1 MFASLLVL
9 LLTQLPSTPNEPSV
23 ECLCEPEARVV
34 DAAMEAVKLVEK
46 LSARNSSEVEKA
58 IRKGD
63 DILQDVASDCSEP
76 IQCTGQ
82 LHHIISRLI
91 AKALAKHRTLKG
103 QYKERDPRFVSRAV
117 DEKAHCGYQ
126 QWHRDVDKEVVEWL
140 ERNGTATAKEF
151 EAFLRE
157 IYNRPDMLARFPH
170 GF

>member
-9 LLTQLPSTPNEPSV
+9 LLTQLPSTPDPTPV
-23 ECLCEPEARVV
+23 ECLCDTEARVV
-34 DAAMEAVKLVEK
+34 DAAMEAVKLIEK
-46 LSARNSSEVEKA
+46 LSSRNSEVEKA

-91 AKALAKHRTLKG
+91 AKELQEHRTLKG

-126 QWHRDVDKEVVEWL
+126 QWHRDVDAEVVEWL
-140 ERNGTATAKEF
+140 KRNRDATAKEF
-151 EAFLRE
+151 EAHLRE

>member
-9 LLTQLPSTPNEPSV
+9 LLTQLPSTPDPTPV
-23 ECLCEPEARVV
+23 ECLCDPEARVV
-34 DAAMEAVKLVEK
+34 DAAMEAVEFVEK
-46 LSARNSSEVEKA
+46 LSARNSSEVEKV

-63 DILQDVASDCSEP
+63 DVLQDVAADCSEP

-82 LHHIISRLI
+82 LHHIISRPI
-91 AKALAKHRTLKG
+91 AKALAKHERLKG
-103 QYKERDPRFVSRAV
+103 KYKARDKRFVSRAV

-126 QWHRDVDKEVVEWL
+126 QWHRDVDAEVVEWL
-140 ERNGTATAKEF
+140 KRNRYATTKQF
-151 EAFLRE
+151 EAHLRE

>member
-23 ECLCEPEARVV
+23 ECLCDPEARVV
-34 DAAMEAVKLVEK
+34 DATMEVMKYVEQF
-46 LSARNSSEVEKA
+46 SARNSEVEKA

-91 AKALAKHRTLKG
+91 AKALATHRTLKG

-126 QWHRDVDKEVVEWL
+126 QWHRDVDAEVVEWL
-140 ERNGTATAKEF
+140 KRNRDATTKEF
-151 EAFLRE
+151 EAHLRE

>member
-9 LLTQLPSTPNEPSV
+9 LLTQLPSTPDPTPV
-23 ECLCEPEARVV
+23 ECLCDVERRVV
-34 DAAMEAVKLVEK
+34 DAAVEAVELVEK
-46 LSARNSSEVEKA
+46 LSTRNSEVEKA

-63 DILQDVASDCSEP
+63 DILQEVASDCSEP

-82 LHHIISRLI
+82 LHHIISRPI

-103 QYKERDPRFVSRAV
+103 QYKARDKRFVSRAV

-157 IYNRPDMLARFPH
+157 IYNRPDMLARFPN